1 MYKER
6 NHIKVFV
13 SSTVYVF
20 ESQLDMVYS
29 TLDGY
34 GYDVMMSHKGTIPLD
49 SKLSNLENCLKG
61 VEDCDVFLGF
71 VRPLTGTGILKP
83 GEKSI
88 TAQEFEVAFKVNMPR
103 FVLAD
108 YRVVFARQCTNLMRI
123 PTGDIPNSVKRERSD
138 GSIVERPNRVV
149 HTECI
154 ELYNA
159 AIQNR
164 GYQPWNNA
172 RVSDKEKEC
181 LGGRTKLT
189 IYRTPNVVRLNA
201 RVTEYV
207 ATKKVECSFSKQDY
221 LQYWNYKISNPTAKN
236 DLQQMVNAHLCRKDG
251 SGPATRYVVLANN

>member
-13 SSTVYVF
+13 SSTVYDF

-108 YRVVFARQCTNLMRI
+108 YRVVFARQFTNLMKI

-138 GSIVERPNRVV
+138 GSVVERPNRVV
-149 HTECI
+149 RAECI
-154 ELYNA
+154 SCIMLPFRIILYLKA
-159 AIQNR
+159 
-164 GYQPWNNA
+164 G
-172 RVSDKEKEC
+172 
-181 LGGRTKLT
+181 
-189 IYRTPNVVRLNA
+189 
-201 RVTEYV
+201 RVTGCK
-207 ATKKVECSFSKQDY
+207 TICNIGIIRFPIRQPKTTCNR
-221 LQYWNYKISNPTAKN
+221 W
-236 DLQQMVNAHLCRKDG
+236 
-251 SGPATRYVVLANN
+251 